1 MVKVLVV
8 DDSASVRMLLQALLA
23 SDPGIEVIGTAADG
37 EEAVEAA
44 ARLKPDV
51 ITMDIYMP
59 RMNGL
64 IATRL
69 IMESHPV
76 PIVVVSGNLDA
87 EEVASTFRVMEAG
100 AVTALA
106 RPNGPGHP
114 DHEREAAAFIRTV
127 KLMAEVKVVRRTPR
141 RDRPDAITPP
151 PQRAAVPA
159 RVNAV
164 AIGASTGG
172 PLAIQAI
179 LAGLGKNFP
188 APVLIVQHMALGFI
202 KRFTEWLNLTSAIP
216 VHIATHGERIL
227 PGHAYVAPDGSHML
241 VTADG
246 TAIALKDSP
255 PENGL
260 RPSVSALFRSVTL
273 AFGPRSVG
281 VLLTGMGSDG
291 ARELKLLRETGA
303 VTIAQDLKSSVIHG
317 MPGEAIKLEA
327 ATYTLPPAQI
337 VTTLTNLVAM
347 EK

>member
-1 MVKVLVV
+1 MVRVLIV
-8 DDSASVRMLLQALLA
+8 DDSASVRMFLQALLS
-23 SDPGIEVIGTAADG
+23 SDPGIEVIGTASNG

-64 IATRL
+64 TATRL
-69 IMESHPV
+69 IMENYPV

-87 EEVASTFRVMEAG
+87 EEIASTFRVMEAG
-100 AVTALA
+100 AVTALS

-114 DHEREAAAFIRTV
+114 HHEQEAETFVRTV

-141 RDRPDAITPP
+141 RDRLDSITLP
-151 PQRAAVPA
+151 PQRGTVPA

-172 PLAIQAI
+172 PIAIQTI
-179 LAGLGKNFP
+179 LAGLGKDFP

-202 KRFTEWLNLTSAIP
+202 KGFTEWLNLTSAIP
-216 VHIATHGERIL
+216 VHLAIHGERLL
-227 PGHAYVAPDGSHML
+227 PGHAYVAPDDSHML
-241 VTADG
+241 VAADG
-246 TAIALKDSP
+246 SAIALTETP

-260 RPSVSALFRSVTL
+260 RPSVSALFRSVAQ
-273 AFGPRSVG
+273 AFGPRSAG

-291 ARELKLLRETGA
+291 ARELKHLRDTGA
-303 VTIAQDLKSSVIHG
+303 ITIAQDLKSSVIHG

-327 ATYTLPPAQI
+327 ATYTLPPSQI
-337 VTTLTNLVAM
+337 ITALTNLAM